1 MDGFLFVLSGEGKVL
16 YVSETVSVHLGLS
29 QVSVPITVANY
40 NVCSACQIVKYTKSK
55 QKGFTKKVKWRIL
68 NTIWIAGPVHLQ
80 S

>member
-1 MDGFLFVLSGEGKVL
+1 M
-16 YVSETVSVHLGLS
+16 
-29 QVSVPITVANY
+29 TVANY
-40 NVCSACQIVKYTKSK
+40 NVCSACQIVKYKKSK